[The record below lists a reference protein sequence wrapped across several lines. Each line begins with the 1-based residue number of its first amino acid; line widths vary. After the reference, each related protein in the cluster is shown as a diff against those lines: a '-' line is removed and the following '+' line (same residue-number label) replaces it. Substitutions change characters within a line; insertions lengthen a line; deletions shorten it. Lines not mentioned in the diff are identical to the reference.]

1 MKKII
6 IGIAIAAFLAVP
18 ALGDNPERRPER
30 PERPERSQRVERGDR
45 APNPYSN
52 VEQARKRR
60 IRDAI
65 READRPRRGTY
76 RFKSLSDRRPEQ
88 D

>member
-1 MKKII
+1 MKKIL
-6 IGIAIAAFLAVP
+6 IAIALAALVTTP
-18 ALGDNPERRPER
+18 AYGEPSERRQ
-30 PERPERSQRVERGDR
+30 ERSQRVEQRDR

-52 VEQARKRR
+52 AEQARQRR

-76 RFKSLSDRRPEQ
+76 QFKALSGERPNR

>member
-1 MKKII
+1 MKKIL
-6 IGIAIAAFLAVP
+6 IAIALAVLVATP
-18 ALGDNPERRPER
+18 AYGEPTDRRQAPSERRQE
-30 PERPERSQRVERGDR
+30 SAQRVDRQDR

-52 VEQARKRR
+52 AEQARQRR

-76 RFKSLSDRRPEQ
+76 QFKALRGRDP

>member
-1 MKKII
+1 MKKIFI
-6 IGIAIAAFLAVP
+6 ALVLATFLSTPAIGN
-18 ALGDNPERRPER
+18 DPERRQER
-30 PERPERSQRVERGDR
+30 PQRVERADR

-52 VEQARKRR
+52 VEQARQRR

-76 RFKSLSDRRPEQ
+76 QFKAFRDRDPER